1 MVCILDDM
9 CYHKGEEIAPI
20 EELRTELIEKIKQLP
35 TKNVKE
41 S

>member
-1 MVCILDDM
+1 MVCIQDDM
-9 CYHKGEEIAPI
+9 CYNKGEEIAPI
-20 EELRTELIEKIKQLP
+20 EELRTELIEKSNSFR